1 MKQKT
6 IVFALIILGAMLL
19 SACAGDAAAA
29 DGKIEASG
37 TISSVKIDIAP
48 EQGGKVAEVLVRE
61 GETVQEGAALFR
73 LEDDYFQAQQ
83 QQALAAEELAQA
95 SLEAAQ
101 AQLNAAE
108 VQYELVLQSA
118 RLLSTEQRL
127 GEWIVSQPDE
137 FNLPNW
143 YFDKDELVQAAQSA
157 VDGAREKL
165 EAEQGELTEVLSKAS
180 NQDFIAAENRLAS
193 AQVVYLSA
201 QTTLDQAEAAT
212 GDKEELV
219 SAAQKIFDAATAELA
234 ASRLDYDRI
243 LTTSAAIS
251 VLEARGRAAAAQA
264 MLDNLLAA
272 YDTLQT
278 GEQSLQ
284 VQAAEAVVE
293 QAKAAV
299 SQAEAGLVQTQAA
312 LQLIDLQLEK
322 TEVKAPADGI
332 ILSLNLDAGEIV
344 GAGSVVMVLGQLE
357 EVTLTV
363 YIPEDRYGQVNIGQ
377 RVSVTVD
384 SFPEKIYPG
393 EVVYIS
399 DEAEFTPRNVQTT
412 DSRKTT
418 VYAIKISLDNPY
430 QDLKPGMS
438 ADVIFD

>member
-6 IVFALIILGAMLL
+6 IVFALVIFGVMLL
-19 SACAGDAAAA
+19 SACAGDAAAGE
-29 DGKIEASG
+29 GKIEASG
-37 TISSVKIDIAP
+37 TISSVKINIAP
-48 EQGGKVAEVLVRE
+48 EQSGKVIEVLVRE

-73 LEDDYFQAQQ
+73 LGDDYIQAQY
-83 QQALAAEELAQA
+83 QQAQAAEELAQA
-95 SLEAAQ
+95 SLQAAQ
-101 AQLNAAE
+101 AQHTAAE
-108 VQYELVLQSA
+108 LQYELALQSA
-118 RLLSTEQRL
+118 RMLSSEQRL
-127 GEWIVSQPDE
+127 NEWRVSQPDE
-137 FNLPNW
+137 FDLPNW
-143 YFDKDELVQAAQSA
+143 YFNKDELIQAAQLA
-157 VDGAREKL
+157 VDTAREKL
-165 EAEQGELTEVLSKAS
+165 EAEQAELAEVLSKAS

-193 AQVVYLSA
+193 AQAVYLSA

-219 SAAQKIFDAATAELA
+219 SAAQKIFDAAKAELD
-234 ASRLDYDRI
+234 ASRLDYDRM
-243 LTTSAAIS
+243 LTTSAAAS
-251 VLEARGRAAAAQA
+251 VLEARGRAAAAHA
-264 MLDNLLAA
+264 MLDNLIDA
-272 YDTLQT
+272 YNMLQT
-278 GEQSLQ
+278 GDQSLQ
-284 VQAAEAVVE
+284 VQAAEAAVG
-293 QAKAAV
+293 QAEAAV
-299 SQAEAGLVQTQAA
+299 TQAEAGLSQAQAA
-312 LQLIDLQLEK
+312 LQLIELQLEK

-363 YIPEDRYGQVNIGQ
+363 YVPEDRYGQVSIGQ

-384 SFPEKIYPG
+384 SFPGKIYPG

-418 VYAIKISLDNPY
+418 VYAVKISLENPY